1 MGGGAGERRVPPSTG
16 NGGGSSLGRQT
27 HLWTPHPVTFSG
39 PLFLGKRP
47 SVFLSELVRE
57 SERNVGS
64 DLGLAEPSRSYLI
77 LVGLDED
84 FGVWDGM
91 TLESQE

>member
-1 MGGGAGERRVPPSTG
+1 MA
-16 NGGGSSLGRQT
+16 GGS
-27 HLWTPHPVTFSG
+27 
-39 PLFLGKRP
+39 
-47 SVFLSELVRE
+47 
-57 SERNVGS
+57 VGAK
-64 DLGLAEPSRSYLI
+64 LGLAEPSRSYLI